1 MDAGNERVLR
11 LQANVDVFGNA
22 HREVIAQTD
31 ALGELAEH
39 PDGLM
44 AVDLWLDGRLL
55 QNDVVVACSRDEI
68 LTLEGHEI
76 GQHVVGDF
84 AGVGEPHVIVDDKLH
99 VLHDIEPSLAIGL
112 LVHGIAAAYDERL
125 VGAVIGLGRRKPLRH
140 AHGHRLHAGNAIGA
154 ADGDVVEDERPALE
168 LQRLEDA
175 ATRLAQASRQGAEQ
189 QELAIGLVGVAV
201 AQAIARQDEGVFR
214 LDPVTCKTLGVLG
227 ADTALLGGEL
237 EGVLRRG
244 VLELLQCRGV
254 ALTVDLVATEELDV
268 GPLGVISALGRN
280 TDGGVARRI
289 PDKIAAIV
297 GIAGEQP
304 RLVIDEVGGD

>member
-1 MDAGNERVLR
+1 MRTG
-11 LQANVDVFGNA
+11 
-22 HREVIAQTD
+22 TD
-31 ALGELAEH
+31 FTPATPSGQ
-39 PDGLM
+39 LM
-44 AVDLWLDGRLL
+44 GMSLKTSGQLWS
-55 QNDVVVACSRDEI
+55 CSASK
-68 LTLEGHEI
+68 T
-76 GQHVVGDF
+76 
-84 AGVGEPHVIVDDKLH
+84 
-99 VLHDIEPSLAIGL
+99 
-112 LVHGIAAAYDERL
+112 
-125 VGAVIGLGRRKPLRH
+125 PLP
-140 AHGHRLHAGNAIGA
+140 G
-154 ADGDVVEDERPALE
+154 
-168 LQRLEDA
+168 
-175 ATRLAQASRQGAEQ
+175 LAQAARQGAEQ

-227 ADTALLGGEL
+227 ADTALLGGKL

-244 VLELLQCRGV
+244 VLELLECRGV

-280 TDGGVARRI
+280 TDGGITRRI